1 MKWTSTKKDF
11 EMAADAMSHILRNG
25 KDPELVKKMIGEQI
39 GRLRS
44 LIHHFPE
51 GDGNDRRDPS
61 VQP

>member
-1 MKWTSTKKDF
+1 
-11 EMAADAMSHILRNG
+11 MAADAMSHILRNG